1 LFFSKSVCCLR
12 LLLVWLTSHQ
22 CLYPWVRLW
31 SFDMCLQ
38 CCVIKSNWLMHPSS
52 QAALSLA
59 MLWVS
64 SEDVLPGKINQPQI
78 DQPCMSCVES
88 KKDYLPEAGR
98 TVVMRN
104 WGQGRARAEIW
115 SRGVKCYVGS
125 GVGFEC
131 SVWPPDCSPTQHIP
145 YFCPLCLEAQV
156 IILVALG

>member
-1 LFFSKSVCCLR
+1 
-12 LLLVWLTSHQ
+12 
-22 CLYPWVRLW
+22 
-31 SFDMCLQ
+31 
-38 CCVIKSNWLMHPSS
+38 MHPSS

-104 WGQGRARAEIW
+104 WGQGRARAEI
-115 SRGVKCYVGS
+115 
-125 GVGFEC
+125 
-131 SVWPPDCSPTQHIP
+131 
-145 YFCPLCLEAQV
+145 
-156 IILVALG
+156 